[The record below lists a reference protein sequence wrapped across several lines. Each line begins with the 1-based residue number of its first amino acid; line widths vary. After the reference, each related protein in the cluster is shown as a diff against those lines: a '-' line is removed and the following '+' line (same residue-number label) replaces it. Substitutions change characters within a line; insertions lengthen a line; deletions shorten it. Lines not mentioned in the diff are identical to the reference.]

1 MKIPGPKIHGK
12 IIIPTPEEV
21 KKMELAGSYFH
32 FNERLSMRYGLEIT
46 LEEYI
51 ELCRYPI
58 KTILKEQHKLFGLI
72 QIKGK
77 EVFVVRQRHKDRKL
91 LTALP
96 FKNLQDEK
104 YNKTK
109 GE

>member
-1 MKIPGPKIHGK
+1 MKIPGPKTHGK

-21 KKMELAGSYFH
+21 KKMQLAGSYFH
-32 FNERLSMRYGLEIT
+32 FNERLNLRYQIDIT

-51 ELCRYPI
+51 EACRYPI
-58 KTILKEQHKLFGLI
+58 KTLLKETHKLFGLI

-77 EVFVVRQRHKDRKL
+77 DVFVVRQRKKDRKL

-96 FKNLQDEK
+96 YHNLKDEK
-104 YNKTK
+104 YKYK
-109 GE
+109 GN

>member
-1 MKIPGPKIHGK
+1 MKLPGPKIHGK
-12 IIIPTPEEV
+12 VIIPTPEEV

-32 FNERLSMRYGLEIT
+32 FNERLNMRYNLDIS

-58 KTILKEQHKLFGLI
+58 KPILKETHKLFGLI
-72 QIKGK
+72 KIRNTD
-77 EVFVVRQRHKDRKL
+77 VFVVRQRKKDRKL

-96 FKNLQDEK
+96 FDNLQNEK